1 MIAFYIIAIGALAA
15 IVTAAMSYREIDR
28 LMAEDEH
35 EQYPTR
41 WTRYRF
47 YGYEAVA
54 FIRYQVIARVVVP
67 LVFIALAGYAIVY
80 PQRAMRDAARA
91 IRDYA

>member
-28 LMAEDEH
+28 EAAEDEH
-35 EQYPTR
+35 EQYPTF

-54 FIRYQVIARVVVP
+54 FIRYQVIARVAVP
-67 LVFIALAGYAIVY
+67 LVFIALAGYAIIH
-80 PQRAMRDAARA
+80 PQRAMRDTARGMESY
-91 IRDYA
+91 R